1 MPLNAATAKGKL
13 RWLMTALLL
22 VVVSVAS
29 GPFIWSG
36 GYGGLILW
44 LGCIVICP
52 VVVASVSP
60 RFAILFG
67 LISNALIELSLA
79 WTRYQWMAQ
88 HSEDPVAWFWR
99 NPGISIGTFVFSIG
113 VGTLVGVSVH
123 RIRREENLLEMKT
136 RVAEILNDPRF
147 ADSDAN
153 KEELIAEYGSDHV
166 PEAIYLLSDQYGW
179 QRLYDVLVEILRND
193 NKREHWETAQIVLF
207 YAAGDQKRGIRQCPM
222 PADFTIALLYHRFSD
237 GIDDGDRIWAI
248 VCDLKHR
255 DHWSDYDPMQDAG
268 VLTELESISSA

>member
-1 MPLNAATAKGKL
+1 MPLNAANAKGKL

-22 VVVSVAS
+22 VVVGVAS

-36 GYGGLILW
+36 GYGGLTLW

-67 LISNALIELSLA
+67 SISNALIELSLA

-88 HSEDPVAWFWR
+88 HSDDPVTWFWR
-99 NPGISIGTFVFSIG
+99 NPEITITASAFSIG
-113 VGTLVGVSVH
+113 VGTLVGMSVQFV
-123 RIRREENLLEMKT
+123 RREENLLELKT

-147 ADSDAN
+147 ADRDAN
-153 KEELIAEYGSDHV
+153 KEELIAAYGSDQV
-166 PEAIYLLSDQYGW
+166 PEAIYLLSDQSGW
-179 QRLYDVLVEILRND
+179 QRLYDVLVEILRDD
-193 NKREHWETAQIVLF
+193 NKRENWETAQIVLF
-207 YAAGDQKRGIRQCPM
+207 YAARDHKHETRQCPM
-222 PADFTIALLYHRFSD
+222 PADFTIALLYHRFPD

-248 VCDLKHR
+248 VCDLKHIK
-255 DHWSDYDPMQDAG
+255 HWSDYDPMEDAG
-268 VLTELESISSA
+268 VLAELESIRSA